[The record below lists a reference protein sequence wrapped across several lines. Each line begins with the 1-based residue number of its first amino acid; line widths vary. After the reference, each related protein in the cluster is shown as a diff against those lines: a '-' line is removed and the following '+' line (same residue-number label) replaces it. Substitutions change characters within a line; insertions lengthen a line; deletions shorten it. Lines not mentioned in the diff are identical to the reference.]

1 MKIAFDHT
9 IFLIQKYGGISRY
22 FLEVQKKFLIKHDV
36 KICCPIYLNEFIKKK
51 SNNNLNFFK
60 IDKIPKYNTRLL
72 NYINY
77 KFNDFYFSK
86 WQPNIIHKT
95 YFNDYKYSHRKAKN
109 ILNVWDLS
117 HEIYHYMYN
126 QPENWRPKKKAL
138 DQTDHVIC
146 SSIKTKNDLI
156 KFYSYKE
163 NKISVIYQG
172 TPILNKSDIN
182 LKLNFKF
189 FLYVGSRK
197 KYKNFKTVIKAF
209 ALKKNILSEFKLVCF
224 GNEPLNKDEIELIN
238 SLDLNQDDIIIYSG
252 NDNILYNLYKRA
264 EALIYPSLNEGFG
277 FPPLEAM
284 NSMCPV
290 IVSNNQAIYE
300 AVGNCGIYFN
310 PKNAHNLLNCIEK
323 VIDVKFNKKLLLE
336 KGIERSKKFNWNQ
349 TSLEIEKVYKKVLDD
364 Y

>member
-197 KYKNFKTVIKAF
+197 KI
-209 ALKKNILSEFKLVCF
+209 
-224 GNEPLNKDEIELIN
+224 
-238 SLDLNQDDIIIYSG
+238 
-252 NDNILYNLYKRA
+252 
-264 EALIYPSLNEGFG
+264 
-277 FPPLEAM
+277 
-284 NSMCPV
+284 
-290 IVSNNQAIYE
+290 
-300 AVGNCGIYFN
+300 
-310 PKNAHNLLNCIEK
+310 
-323 VIDVKFNKKLLLE
+323 
-336 KGIERSKKFNWNQ
+336 
-349 TSLEIEKVYKKVLDD
+349 
-364 Y
+364 